1 MDLSFELIAL
11 LMAVAFAAG
20 FIDAIAGGGGLLSLS
35 ALLAAGVPPVAA
47 LATNKLQGTLGTGGA
62 ALAFARK
69 GHVDIRRIAW
79 PIGGALAGAAAGA
92 ATVQRVDPSFLAGLI
107 PVLLVA
113 MALYFLLGP
122 KVSEEDRH
130 GRIGRWGL
138 GLLTAGI
145 GFYDGFF
152 GPGTGAFL
160 TTALVALAGLGL
172 VRAIAHAKVLN
183 FTTNLASL
191 AVFIAGGQVLWTLGL
206 AMAAANIA
214 GGQVGAHTAMRF
226 GGRIVRPLLVMV
238 CLALTAK
245 LLLEPDNPLRTL
257 ILGAA

>member
-1 MDLSFELIAL
+1 MDLTWQLILL

-20 FIDAIAGGGGLLSLS
+20 FVDAIAGGGGLLSLS
-35 ALLAAGVPPVAA
+35 ALLAAGIPPVAA

-69 GHVDIRRIAW
+69 GHVDLRRLFW
-79 PIGGALAGAAAGA
+79 PIAGALAGATAGA
-92 ATVQRVDPSFLAGLI
+92 AAVQRIDSSFLSGLI
-107 PVLLVA
+107 PILLIA
-113 MALYFLLGP
+113 MALYFLLAP

-130 GRIGRWGL
+130 SRIGRWGL
-138 GLLTAGI
+138 ALLTAAI

-160 TTALVALAGLGL
+160 TTVFVALAGLGL

-183 FTTNLASL
+183 FATNLASL
-191 AVFIAGGQVLWTLGL
+191 AVFIVGGHVLWTLGL
-206 AMAAANIA
+206 AMAAANVA
-214 GGQVGAHTAMRF
+214 GGQAGAHAAMRF

-238 CLALTAK
+238 CLALTVK
-245 LLLEPDNPLRTL
+245 LLLEPGNPVRVL
-257 ILGAA
+257 ILGAV